1 MVVEGQLKENTNI
14 KVKEPDLYKVV
25 MFNDDFTPMDFVVEI
40 LITIFHKT
48 YGDAIKTMMMV
59 HKGNRAVVGRYA
71 YDIAKTKVE
80 RAIKLARAEGYPFR
94 VEVQK

>member
-1 MVVEGQLKENTNI
+1 MAVEGQLKEHTNI
-14 KVKEPDLYKVV
+14 KVKQPDLYKVV
-25 MFNDDFTPMDFVVEI
+25 MFNDDFTPMEFVVEI
-40 LITIFHKT
+40 LMTIFHKT

-71 YDIAKTKVE
+71 IAKTKVE